1 MKKLISMFL
10 VCVSLLTMLCA
21 ANPVTASAATTQN
34 LNAVKNTQVTIK
46 HMKSGLF
53 INVPYGNY
61 AKNPKIILWPSD
73 FSKEQIMRTKFYGD
87 NSMRILFDEN
97 TKYCVD
103 IYSPSRKL
111 LAGLVVDSW
120 KATSSE
126 DMYQLFVPYIVPG
139 KDDVVIFRM
148 KSNMNLALGAKKT
161 SKNTVLEL
169 MPFKESD
176 SRLYFQFCDTK
187 YKTIDLAV
195 TTTAATNTAMK
206 PMANGISATV
216 SSTAI
221 KYSESVTVKVNLD
234 ATALAD
240 QVIVKIGNV
249 TKSVKPSVIANRI
262 GQQASVTFAGSELG
276 SSTGHSV
283 TVTATNK
290 TGSASVSLEEVKVTM
305 AFVNPLKAVN
315 GGKTNIVTQG
325 FGSNAYNKNKD
336 HLGVDY
342 SGAASNV
349 VAICDGKVVDI
360 YKGNGY
366 GYGET
371 VILQHKINGK
381 TVYSLYGHMKKNSTK
396 LKIGDV
402 VMAGEILGRMGST
415 GTSTGDHTHVA
426 IFTGAF
432 KAGETVPAGYY
443 SGNFSS
449 GKSITV
455 GKITYYSAVEFIKS
469 AGSIITK

>member
-1 MKKLISMFL
+1 MKKIISMVL
-10 VCVSLLTMLCA
+10 VCVSLLTMLCTI
-21 ANPVTASAATTQN
+21 NPVTASAASTQS
-34 LNAVKNTQVTIK
+34 LDAVKNTQVTIK
-46 HMKSGLF
+46 HVKSGLF

-61 AKNPKIILWPSD
+61 TKNPKIILWPND
-73 FSKEQIMRTKFYGD
+73 FSREQDMVTKFYGD

-111 LAGLVVDSW
+111 RAGLTVDSW
-120 KATSSE
+120 KVSPSE

-148 KSNMNLALGAKKT
+148 KGNMNLALGAKKT
-161 SKNTVLEL
+161 TKNTVLEL
-169 MPFKESD
+169 MSFKESD

-187 YKTIDLAV
+187 YKTIDLAA
-195 TTTAATNTAMK
+195 TTTTNATMK
-206 PMANGISATV
+206 PMVNGISATV

-221 KYSESVTVKVNLD
+221 KYSDSVTVKVNLD

-240 QVIVKIGNV
+240 QVTVKIGNV

-262 GQQASVTFAGSELG
+262 GQQASITFKGSELG
-276 SSTGHSV
+276 SSTGHPV

-290 TGSASVSLEEVKVTM
+290 AGSASVSLAKVKVTT
-305 AFVNPLKAVN
+305 AFVSPLKAIN

-371 VILQHKINGK
+371 VILQHRINGK

-402 VMAGEILGRMGST
+402 VMAGQVLGRMGST

-426 IFTGAF
+426 IFTGTF

-449 GKSITV
+449 SKSITV